1 MSLFDKLYAVTEEA
15 AKALKKPFV
24 RNKVQRA
31 LDGAVDS
38 YESQKI
44 DVQERIDNLTAAI
57 ANGETDKIG
66 ALVEARLE
74 LREISDQ
81 AIEAATIKKELFAE

>member
-24 RNKVQRA
+24 KNKVQRA
-31 LDGAVDS
+31 LDGAADS

-44 DVQERIDNLTAAI
+44 DTQEKIDKLTAAV

-66 ALVEARLE
+66 ALIEIRLE
-74 LREISDQ
+74 LKEIDAQ
-81 AIEAATIKKELFAE
+81 TAETKALKNEMFAE